1 MMKNYKEGYIYKR
14 THDSSGDIVS
24 KGDLAVLIGDII
36 PGDNCSRF
44 LMLTGESE
52 GRRVKLDKNLFKR
65 IWPFEKD
72 TVIVVCEGKETEIS
86 RESAKALNLI

>member
-1 MMKNYKEGYIYKR
+1 MKDYKEGYIYKR

-36 PGDNCSRF
+36 PGDNCSKF
-44 LMLTGESE
+44 FMLDGASA
-52 GRRVKLDKNLFKR
+52 GKSIMLDRDYFKR
-65 IWPFEKD
+65 IWPPEKD